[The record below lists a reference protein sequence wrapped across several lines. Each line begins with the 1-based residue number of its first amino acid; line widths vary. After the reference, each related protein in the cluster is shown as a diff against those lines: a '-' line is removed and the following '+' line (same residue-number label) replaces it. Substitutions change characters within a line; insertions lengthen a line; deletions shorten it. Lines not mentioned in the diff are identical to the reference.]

1 MILADLRRNAGPRF
15 KFRSALSNN
24 GAIEEPHSRN
34 GSRAYPRMWP
44 QPVIDFLRPWARAT
58 SRLLWQV
65 RWRGAENIPTK
76 DGLIIAANH
85 QTYLDPFWI
94 GVPVKRPVRFLAW
107 DEALGWPVV
116 GKAMGRLGAW
126 PLQLEKSDPT
136 AIKRSLQWLRD
147 GGAVVMFPEGGRGNP
162 DGSLR
167 RFKPGAVR
175 IALES
180 GAPILPVTI
189 RGGNRVWPNTR
200 RVPRIRCQVEVI
212 YHPLLRV
219 EQRENEDVR
228 ECARRE
234 SERLSEIIASGL

>member
-1 MILADLRRNAGPRF
+1 
-15 KFRSALSNN
+15 LSNN
-24 GAIEEPHSRN
+24 GATEETSSRN
-34 GSRAYPRMWP
+34 NSRAYPRAFP
-44 QPVIDFLRPWARAT
+44 EPVLTILRPCARAT

-65 RWRGAENIPTK
+65 SWKGTENIPPNG
-76 DGLIIAANH
+76 GLIIAANH
-85 QTYLDPFWI
+85 QTYIDPFWV
-94 GVPVKRPVRFLAW
+94 GAVLKRPLRFLAW
-107 DEALGWPVV
+107 DEAFGWPIV
-116 GKAMGRLGAW
+116 GKAMRWLGAW

-180 GAPILPVTI
+180 GVPILPVTI
-189 RGGNRVWPNTR
+189 RGGERVWANTM
-200 RVPRIRCQVEVI
+200 RVPRVRRHVEVI
-212 YHPLLRV
+212 YHPLIKV
-219 EQRENEDVR
+219 EQLENEDVR

-234 SERLSEIIASGL
+234 SERLSEIVASAL

>member
-1 MILADLRRNAGPRF
+1 MNIRT
-15 KFRSALSNN
+15 ALSNN
-24 GAIEEPHSRN
+24 GATEETASRN
-34 GSRAYPRMWP
+34 SSRAYPRMFP
-44 QPVIDFLRPWARAT
+44 EPVLKLLRPCARAT

-65 RWRGAENIPTK
+65 RWKGTENIPSNG
-76 DGLIIAANH
+76 GLIIAANH
-85 QTYLDPFWI
+85 QTYIDPFWV
-94 GVPVKRPVRFLAW
+94 GALVKRPLRFLAW
-107 DEALGWPVV
+107 DEAFGWPVV
-116 GKAMGRLGAW
+116 GKAMKWLGAW

-180 GAPILPVTI
+180 GVPILPVTI
-189 RGGNRVWPNTR
+189 RGGERVWANTM
-200 RVPRIRCQVEVI
+200 RVPRVRRHVEVI
-212 YHPLLRV
+212 YHPLIKV
-219 EQRENEDVR
+219 EQLENEDVR

-234 SERLSEIIASGL
+234 SERLSEIVASAL